1 MYFFWILKYSV
12 KGQVTSLNKN
22 CFQRYSTSA
31 SLTHYDILGVGRQ
44 ANTKEIKQAYIS
56 MSKKLHPD
64 ANPGDAQAQQKFVR
78 LREAYNVLSDP
89 KERTSYDVQ
98 MYKDLQSRA
107 RVNKSY
113 TTTHSTEHMSEQE
126 VIQRYYKQHQEMYE
140 EWIRKSRSQSGTNTH
155 QQQYYNSHKEDPKQ
169 WMGQGGFN
177 PHGDPKHW
185 AGPDG
190 FNSHDDPKDWARHG
204 GFNPHEELK
213 ARAFYY
219 MNKLSVADLF
229 LITALGK
236 VAGLFILVYFLYI
249 HYRKF

>member
-1 MYFFWILKYSV
+1 MCFFWILKFSV

-22 CFQRYSTSA
+22 CFQRYSTAA

-64 ANPGDAQAQQKFVR
+64 ANPGDAQAQQKFIR

-107 RVNKSY
+107 KVNKSY

-140 EWIRKSRSQSGTNTH
+140 DWIKKSRNQSGPNAH
-155 QQQYYNSHKEDPKQ
+155 QQQNQNHNSHRDDSRQ
-169 WMGQGGFN
+169 WGGFN
-177 PHGDPKHW
+177 PQDDPRQW
-185 AGPDG
+185 AGQG
-190 FNSHDDPKDWARHG
+190 E
-204 GFNPHEELK
+204 FNPHEEIK

-219 MNKLSVADLF
+219 MNKLTVADLF